1 MYKKIL
7 KINIFVFVLI
17 FTSILVAAQSDKDSI
32 VKVYVDGILIQ
43 DYSVRFVLRKQ
54 DYYKL
59 KLKANGHRLV
69 ANIPIEEYSH
79 VDSLIVRVCS
89 VAPKRKV
96 YITSCVRYNER
107 FSSTTCI
114 ICNGRTD
121 YHSEIE
127 IWHPISYRSSNR

>member
-17 FTSILVAAQSDKDSI
+17 FTNILAVAQSNKDST

-43 DYSVRFVLRKQ
+43 DYSVQFVLRKQ
-54 DYYKL
+54 DCYKL
-59 KLKANGHRLV
+59 KLKYNGHRLV
-69 ANIPIEEYSH
+69 ANIPMEEISQ

-96 YITSCVRYNER
+96 YITSCVKYNER
-107 FSSTTCI
+107 LSSSTCI

>member
-17 FTSILVAAQSDKDSI
+17 FSSILVAAQGNKDST
-32 VKVYVDGILIQ
+32 VKVYVDGIITQ
-43 DYSVRFVLRKQ
+43 DYSIRFILRKQ

-107 FSSTTCI
+107 FSSSTCI
-114 ICNGRTD
+114 ICNDRTE

>member
-17 FTSILVAAQSDKDSI
+17 FSSIHVAAQGNKDST
-32 VKVYVDGILIQ
+32 VKVYVDGIITQ
-43 DYSVRFVLRKQ
+43 DYSIQFILRKQ

-59 KLKANGHRLV
+59 KLKYNGHLLV
-69 ANIPIEEYSH
+69 ANIPIEEYSQ
-79 VDSLIVRVCS
+79 VDSLIIRVCS

-107 FSSTTCI
+107 FNSSTCI
-114 ICNGRTD
+114 ICNDRTD